1 MGVFS
6 KLGAFLNRHRNK
18 FFVGGVLV
26 SGSILLTR
34 YAQHRLQEWQQNE
47 AKEFFERTRKQQ
59 HYESTERTCNQTILN
74 LINPL
79 SESLM
84 KATAD
89 IDEILAELRV
99 NPANKLE
106 LWERLKV
113 LVFTKVTCLVYVC
126 SILTVMLRVQINMVG
141 GYLYRDPASISAD
154 LQENYLSNCKDLLN
168 SGLDRLVA
176 FFGEKSK
183 NVLEAIPL
191 NRNLKIDELEKI
203 FWAIQ
208 VSARESR
215 EDPVNKLRQ
224 YVFTENGIDDAVYK
238 SVVQDTLDLLES
250 EDTKLLMT
258 SCIDRS
264 FVTLCD
270 QISEFYGPNMKD
282 EFVHTSDVKV
292 AMAKLIPII
301 NGLFSKNALIN
312 SLIQQLIANEKLKV
326 LGANVYEA
334 FSFSNNNFV

>member
-6 KLGAFLNRHRNK
+6 KLGSFLNRHRNK

-74 LINPL
+74 LVTPL

-84 KATAD
+84 KATTS
-89 IDEILAELRV
+89 IDEILAELRG
-99 NPANKLE
+99 NPENKLE

-113 LVFTKVTCLVYVC
+113 LVFTKVTCMVYVC
-126 SILTVMLRVQINMVG
+126 TLLTVMLRVQINMVG

-154 LQENYLSNCKDLLN
+154 LQENYLSNCKELLN
-168 SGLDRLVA
+168 SGLDRLVS

-183 NVLEAIPL
+183 SILEAIPL
-191 NRNLKIDELEKI
+191 NRKLKIDELEKI

-208 VSARESR
+208 VSAKETQ
-215 EDPVNKLRQ
+215 EDPISKLRH
-224 YVFTENGIDDAVYK
+224 YVFTENGIDEAVYK
-238 SVVQDTLDLLES
+238 CIVQDTLDLLES

-264 FVTLCD
+264 FVTVCD
-270 QISEFYGPNMKD
+270 QISEFYSPSTEG
-282 EFVHTSDVKV
+282 EFVHTSDIKIAV
-292 AMAKLIPII
+292 AKLIPII

-312 SLIQQLIANEKLKV
+312 NLIQQLVANEKLKV

-334 FSFSNNNFV
+334 FSFSNNNL